1 MAAEKKMAVMVRC
14 NIVRGFHAKGCR
26 FLGAKTQMRR
36 DAKMGVLAKTQR
48 EGVLAETQI
57 KGFLAE
63 TQREGGSQR
72 RK

>member
-1 MAAEKKMAVMVRC
+1 KMAVMVRC

-36 DAKMGVLAKTQR
+36 DAKMGTQR

-63 TQREGGSQR
+63 TQRR
-72 RK
+72 RERGARRDAERGVEV